1 MKFRTKKETIRT
13 DLITRLYDKNGAAV
27 ATATRATYCCATR
40 PRGYGMVSTS
50 N

>member
-27 ATATRATYCCATR
+27 AL
-40 PRGYGMVSTS
+40 SLIHI
-50 N
+50 